1 MPSTKLAISSLGQ
14 ITQANIEFGDLTVLV
29 GPQATGKSI
38 LLELLKLLVDT
49 GAVLDELKRYGL
61 DWNHDTGKFLDVF
74 LGEGMRS
81 VWREGKSKITFRGEE
96 MDLGKLIGRQKRYK
110 RESLFFI
117 PAQRVLT
124 LGKGWPRP
132 FTDYSPGD
140 PFTVRDFSE
149 KIRKLM
155 ESGFGSDESL
165 FPQKQRLKAE
175 IRKLL
180 QETVFSGFGLRVN
193 RHGAQKRLVLSS
205 TGAKDSLPYMVWSA
219 GQREF
224 VPLLMGFYY
233 LLPPTKV
240 STRDDI
246 KWVVIEELEMGLHPK
261 AISAV
266 MLLVLELLSR
276 GYRVCISTHSPHV
289 LDVVWALK
297 VIQQHNASSRRLLD
311 LFDVDATQNM
321 RYMADEVLK
330 KDARAYYF
338 DPISHD
344 THDISD
350 LDPGA
355 EERCAV
361 RLGRA
366 DGIQRTGGRRGCQCC
381 KRLDGVARTMTFEHA
396 LAHTPAL
403 KHTYR
408 RGLQGLRSTDRA
420 RIVCTQTRNLAGSI
434 NLDEALAV
442 TYPHSPRWDYG
453 IGIRKRRGAECIVW
467 VEVHQA
473 TARGAEEVCTKHSWL
488 KQWLAASAPLL
499 NDMTSQYVWIASGK
513 VAIPDSSPQ
522 RRKLAAR
529 GIRFVGRTFRI

>member
-1 MPSTKLAISSLGQ
+1 MPTTTLQVSNLGQ
-14 ITQANIEFGDLTVLV
+14 IEQADVQFGDLTVLV

-38 LLELLKLLVDT
+38 FLELLKLLVDT

-61 DWNHDTGKFLDVF
+61 DWKHDTARFLDIF
-74 LGEGMRS
+74 LGEGMRG
-81 VWREGKSKITFRGEE
+81 VWREGRSNITFEKE
-96 MDLGKLIGRQKRYK
+96 VVDLKKLVSRQRKNK
-110 RESLFFI
+110 QECLFFI

-155 ESGFGSDESL
+155 ESGIGPDESL

-175 IRKLL
+175 MRKLL
-180 QETVFSGFGLRVN
+180 QTTVFSSFGLRVDK
-193 RHGAQKRLVLSS
+193 HGAQKRLVLGL
-205 TGAKDSLPYMVWSA
+205 TGAKESLPYMVWSA

-276 GYRVCISTHSPHV
+276 GYRVCISTHSPQV

-297 VIQQHNASSRRLLD
+297 VFQRHSAKSRRFLD
-311 LFDVDATQNM
+311 IFEVEPTQNM
-321 RYMADEVLK
+321 KSMADEVLK
-330 KDARAYYF
+330 KDARVYYF
-338 DPISHD
+338 DPESH
-344 THDISD
+344 TTRDISE

-355 EERCAV
+355 EEVAESGWGG
-361 RLGRA
+361 LAEFSGRVQN
-366 DGIQRTGGRRGCQCC
+366 I
-381 KRLDGVARTMTFEHA
+381 VAEVVNESTE
-396 LAHTPAL
+396 
-403 KHTYR
+403 
-408 RGLQGLRSTDRA
+408 LQSR
-420 RIVCTQTRNLAGSI
+420 
-434 NLDEALAV
+434 
-442 TYPHSPRWDYG
+442 
-453 IGIRKRRGAECIVW
+453 
-467 VEVHQA
+467 
-473 TARGAEEVCTKHSWL
+473 
-488 KQWLAASAPLL
+488 
-499 NDMTSQYVWIASGK
+499 
-513 VAIPDSSPQ
+513 
-522 RRKLAAR
+522 
-529 GIRFVGRTFRI
+529 